1 MEEKMA
7 KIKKIK
13 SPLGTKEMKV
23 HETYS
28 GADKH
33 GHLEEL
39 QLIDETGTPLKIVG
53 IPDGTIIETE
63 ASPGCRW
70 YFFGRSWIRICD

>member
-1 MEEKMA
+1 MEEKTG

-13 SPLGTKEMKV
+13 NPSGTKEMKV

-39 QLIDETGTPLKIVG
+39 FLVDEKGDKLKIVD
-53 IPDGTIIETE
+53 IPDGTIIETA